1 MMTVLAALNLVLQ
14 LVLLALCLVAGATFA
29 RRHARLAADV
39 RRLTAAAPE
48 PDSSVPEGRP
58 VVRRH
63 CGYGNVHAA
72 HGTTAGLG
80 TVWFQCPGGPEPAG
94 VGRHAR
100 PDQELPG
107 GSP

>member
-1 MMTVLAALNLVLQ
+1 MLAALNLVLQ
-14 LVLLALCLVAGATFA
+14 LVLLALCLVAVATC
-29 RRHARLAADV
+29 RRLAAEV
-39 RRLTAAAPE
+39 RRLAAPA
-48 PDSSVPEGRP
+48 PDSGVPESRP

-80 TVWFQCPGGPEPAG
+80 TVWFQCPGGPTPAG

-107 GSP
+107 GSS